1 MDIISINWKLMC
13 AFNFTLFWFAWT
25 TLMAYS
31 RSKLKRNGDK
41 AALCFKCMCVFIYMI
56 KISWTCCWN
65 HYSLWMYMFNF
76 FFFWTMKQR
85 AKCVIIIML
94 CIYFLTFFF
103 KLPIIPF
110 WHLHFVHNISLF
122 ISLFHLCSW
131 KLSRKRSFLQVL
143 LTFDILHSE
152 FENNDHVT
160 CMKVYYCVSCV
171 SCLNEVLF
179 PIMQWYEREFCIC
192 YFSCL
197 FHS

>member
-1 MDIISINWKLMC
+1 MVIKQLFALNVCVCLYIWLKYHEHAVETI
-13 AFNFTLFWFAWT
+13 TLFE
-25 TLMAYS
+25 
-31 RSKLKRNGDK
+31 
-41 AALCFKCMCVFIYMI
+41 C
-56 KISWTCCWN
+56 TC
-65 HYSLWMYMFNF
+65 LI